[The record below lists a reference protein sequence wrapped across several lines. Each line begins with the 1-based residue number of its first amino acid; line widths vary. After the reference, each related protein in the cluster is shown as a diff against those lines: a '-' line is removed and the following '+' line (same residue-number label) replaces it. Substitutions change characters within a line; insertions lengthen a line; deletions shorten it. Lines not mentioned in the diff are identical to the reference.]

1 MLLSSTFFPVPSV
14 YVAEVAERAT
24 SGALFTSTMFSR
36 FVALACAPWSSVTVN
51 VMARC
56 SIRGVDDGFK
66 NVVVRST
73 A

>member
-1 MLLSSTFFPVPSV
+1 MLLSSTFFPVPSL

-24 SGALFTSTMFSR
+24 SDAAASLRSLVVRHG
-36 FVALACAPWSSVTVN
+36 TVK